1 MESTVFDHEEGQQ
14 KEDDSESDGD
24 DSDDEHESVEFLP
37 ERGFGVAAGGCEIGN
52 LSHDGVGSDVDHNTS
67 SSSLFAEGAE
77 EG

>member
-1 MESTVFDHEEGQQ
+1 
-14 KEDDSESDGD
+14 
-24 DSDDEHESVEFLP
+24 
-37 ERGFGVAAGGCEIGN
+37 